1 MQEIRPNDHS
11 VMEVM
16 KNLRTG
22 ASCRTNRCFEMRERF
37 TSSMLG
43 EKVVD
48 LSRNHPP
55 GSHSG
60 MDKGLGSRVH
70 SSSTSCMPN
79 SVGLDREVT
88 SSGSSIPGDSK
99 GVSDRVGTDVVHGLE
114 GVPYIGC

>member
-1 MQEIRPNDHS
+1 MQEVRPNDHGI
-11 VMEVM
+11 MEVV

-55 GSHSG
+55 GSYSS
-60 MDKGLGSRVH
+60 MDKGLGGGVH

-88 SSGSSIPGDSK
+88 SSGSSVTSPGER
-99 GVSDRVGTDVVHGLE
+99 VSDRVGTDVVHGLE
-114 GVPYIGC
+114 SIPYIGC